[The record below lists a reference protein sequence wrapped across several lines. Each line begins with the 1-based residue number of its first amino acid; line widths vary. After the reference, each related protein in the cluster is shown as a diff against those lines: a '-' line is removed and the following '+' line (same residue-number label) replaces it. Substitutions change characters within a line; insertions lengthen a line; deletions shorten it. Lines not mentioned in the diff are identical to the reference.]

1 MERNDCND
9 PRFDPIVES
18 PKPEVQVFD
27 SFLEDDNGDRHDVA
41 IVLTFVRESRER
53 YFIRLYCAT
62 LWCPEIQPFYA
73 DPRKRDADI
82 REAIHDYFNERV
94 EFSEQ
99 ALTEVE
105 YEEMIGI

>member
-1 MERNDCND
+1 MNPFTIADE
-9 PRFDPIVES
+9 IES
-18 PKPEVQVFD
+18 PKPEVDAFD
-27 SFLEDDNGDRHDVA
+27 SFLEDDNGDRHDIA
-41 IVLTFVRESRER
+41 ITLTYVRLHREL
-53 YFIRLYCAT
+53 YHVRLYCAV
-62 LWCPEIQPFYA
+62 LWYPEFQPFYA

-82 REAIHDYFNERV
+82 RENIRDHFNATV